1 MSGRNRGAGRN
12 GTCNTGAFGTDACA
26 NGAAGA
32 APGGNGSGGAAA
44 ARGRAA
50 GAGGLGRATTHAVA
64 ITIVIGLLAATPA
77 HAQFAVIDVGAI
89 TQLITEVEI
98 LEDQLTTARDHLAQA
113 QEEFASITGG
123 RGMELLLSGA
133 PRNYL
138 PTSWPDLQSA
148 MQGGGGLGG
157 GIAATLTINSIL
169 PEPAL
174 ALLPADVRAQIE
186 ERRRLTALQQNLTR
200 QALLTTSQRFDLLQ
214 QLISAI
220 PRAADQKAVLDLQAR
235 AGAENA
241 MLLNEQSKL
250 RTLAEVVQ
258 AQERANSQQIR
269 ERAVVGHGQFIE
281 RFQPVP

>member
-1 MSGRNRGAGRN
+1 MTASMHR
-12 GTCNTGAFGTDACA
+12 
-26 NGAAGA
+26 AALVATLLLCTVA
-32 APGGNGSGGAAA
+32 APS
-44 ARGRAA
+44 
-50 GAGGLGRATTHAVA
+50 
-64 ITIVIGLLAATPA
+64 A

-89 TQLITEVEI
+89 TQLIAQVE
-98 LEDQLTTARDHLAQA
+98 LLQNQLTTARAHLAQA

-123 RGMELLLSGA
+123 RGMEQLLSGA

-138 PTSWPDLQSA
+138 PTSWADLQA
-148 MQGGGGLGG
+148 VMQGGGGFGGLAG
-157 GIAATLTINSIL
+157 GIAATVTINSIL
-169 PEPAL
+169 PDRSL
-174 ALLPADVRAQIE
+174 ALLPADVRKEIA
-186 ERRRLTALQQNLTR
+186 ERRLLTALQQNLAR

-235 AGAENA
+235 AAAENA

-258 AQERANSQQIR
+258 AQERANQQQMR
-269 ERAVVGHGQFIE
+269 ERAALGHGQFAE